1 MAERTQYYY
10 GRSRPID
17 AVARSTTSVGI
28 SGITGLARA
37 RLIAGIPLPDGLF

>member
-17 AVARSTTSVGI
+17 TIARSATFVGI
-28 SGITGLARA
+28 SGITGLARHV
-37 RLIAGIPLPDGLF
+37 